1 MISTSARHGPDRPP
15 HDQNMTPQDSQP
27 TKTLLGG
34 HRTLLPLRNQVFD
47 RARWSDLTVD
57 LLASI
62 FLMMDDDDDENI
74 VLIIKVRMFHLQNFT
89 QSIGVLVAKVSM
101 RSACLSRAY

>member
-62 FLMMDDDDDENI
+62 FLMMDDDDDEN
-74 VLIIKVRMFHLQNFT
+74 
-89 QSIGVLVAKVSM
+89 M
-101 RSACLSRAY
+101 RTACDVPSSPPSEKYWHCRPSHASATACDC

>member
-47 RARWSDLTVD
+47 RARWSDQTFD

-62 FLMMDDDDDENI
+62 FRIMDDYDDENI
-74 VLIIKVRMFHLQNFT
+74 IVIIQVRMFHLHNYT
-89 QSIGVLVAKVSM
+89 QSIDVLVAKDSM
-101 RSACLSRAY
+101 RSACLSLEY

>member
-1 MISTSARHGPDRPP
+1 M
-15 HDQNMTPQDSQP
+15 
-27 TKTLLGG
+27 
-34 HRTLLPLRNQVFD
+34 
-47 RARWSDLTVD
+47 TVD

-74 VLIIKVRMFHLQNFT
+74 VLTIKVRMFHLQNCT
-89 QSIGVLVAKVSM
+89 QSIGVLVAKDSM

>member
-1 MISTSARHGPDRPP
+1 M
-15 HDQNMTPQDSQP
+15 
-27 TKTLLGG
+27 
-34 HRTLLPLRNQVFD
+34 
-47 RARWSDLTVD
+47 TVD

-74 VLIIKVRMFHLQNFT
+74 VLMIKVRLFHLEIYT
-89 QSIGVLVAKVSM
+89 QSIDVLVAKDSM